1 MHVASLDVL
10 LIPKNRKK
18 KSWGSS
24 FKAITAITSNI
35 WNLPTPIRRICNVQ
49 FFAWFGWFPF
59 LFYSTTWVAE
69 IYDETALGGSGG
81 GGGDDDTSD
90 AVGQA
95 TRAGS
100 FAFLVYSLVSLGAS
114 FVLPLIVTPSYDDQ
128 KKAAP
133 SFQICIRGKTYTI
146 TPSKYLKI
154 KYLNIQRAWTVS
166 HFIFL
171 IAMFSTFF
179 VSNVAGASIVIGVC
193 GISWAMTM
201 WAPFSLLGEYISEME
216 DVKQQQQRMDDGNED
231 DENHLAMHPMAMSSK
246 VSLAA
251 GGAGL
256 GTEGGLYQLVEQ
268 ELDSDPEETDAG
280 IEMRQSTSKKQS
292 RHSLPSMDRE
302 QPSSSN
308 DIQSN
313 HPNDEDDHAIMLTS
327 RMDQEH
333 NSNLD
338 SSDTNSSSIPSAGVL
353 LGIHNMFIVMPQF
366 LVTFLSS
373 IIFHFLENGSS
384 KNEEA
389 SPSTIA
395 IVLRFGAIMAGVA
408 GYLSTRIGRAN

>member
-1 MHVASLDVL
+1 MEC
-10 LIPKNRKK
+10 NRKK

-24 FKAITAITSNI
+24 FKAITAITTNI

-69 IYDETALGGSGG
+69 IYDETALDGSG
-81 GGGDDDTSD
+81 DDTSD

-114 FVLPLIVTPSYDDQ
+114 FALPLIVSPSYDDQ
-128 KKAAP
+128 KKTTP
-133 SFQICIRGKTYTI
+133 SFQLCIRGKTYTI

-154 KYLNIQRAWTVS
+154 KFLNLPRAWTAS
-166 HFIFL
+166 HVIFL
-171 IAMFSTFF
+171 LAMFSTFF
-179 VSNVAGASIVIGVC
+179 VNNVTGASIVIGVC
-193 GISWAMTM
+193 GISWSMTM

-216 DVKQQQQRMDDGNED
+216 DAKQQQQQQRLSDGNDD
-231 DENHLAMHPMAMSSK
+231 DENHLAMHPMAMSSRF
-246 VSLAA
+246 SLAA

-280 IEMRQSTSKKQS
+280 IEMQQSTSKKQS
-292 RHSLPSMDRE
+292 KHSLPPSMN
-302 QPSSSN
+302 PSSSG
-308 DIQSN
+308 DIQLDHS
-313 HPNDEDDHAIMLTS
+313 NDEDDHAIMLTS
-327 RMDQEH
+327 HMDQEH
-333 NSNLD
+333 NNNNNLD
-338 SSDTNSSSIPSAGVL
+338 SSQVNSSSTPSAGVL
-353 LGIHNMFIVMPQF
+353 LGIHNMYIVMPQF

-384 KNEEA
+384 KSEEA

-408 GYLSTRIGRAN
+408 GYLSTRIGRTN